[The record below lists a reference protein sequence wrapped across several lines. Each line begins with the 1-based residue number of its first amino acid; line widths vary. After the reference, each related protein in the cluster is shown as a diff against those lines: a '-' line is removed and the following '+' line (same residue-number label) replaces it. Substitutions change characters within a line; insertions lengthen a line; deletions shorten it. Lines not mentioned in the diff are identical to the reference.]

1 MNKIIHVHY
10 SVYILLIFSLFL
22 LNLHKF
28 LIYLLII
35 FIHELFHMF
44 ACLCFR
50 LKPKKIELT
59 IIGGFIDIPLYLLSP
74 LKRLIV
80 SLAGIL
86 FNLLLIFV
94 LKDKELIK
102 YNYILIIFSML
113 PIYPLDG
120 FNILESIVCLF
131 NKNNKILK
139 RLNIISILSLFML
152 LVISLVFKIY
162 FLIIIFIFLLKKNI
176 FYLKNY
182 DLVFLKKLINN

>member
-50 LKPKKIELT
+50 LNLKKIELT

-102 YNYILIIFSML
+102 YNYILIIFSIL

-162 FLIIIFIFLLKKNI
+162 FLIFIFIFLLKKNI
-176 FYLKNY
+176 IYLKNY